1 MAFTITRPSSPQLS
15 TSPLVDDHLSTA
27 LHAALS
33 RVHDDMVHQD
43 RSHHPPPDKSR
54 IDIVL
59 DSDVL
64 ALKGTTVDTEPAL
77 LSGHV
82 VLTLSEA
89 TSIKEINLQF
99 RGKTRVP
106 PSLNEPISL
115 NPSGQTYS
123 LCTYDWSFLEG
134 EKRHSHTL
142 KAGTHLFP
150 FSLTL
155 GGTLPSSLYLHS
167 TTSPSFISY
176 KLRATAVRPG
186 LAHNLHASHPVALIR
201 SCTVDSLEYQQTLE
215 IENTWPD
222 KLMYTLVLPHRAWAA
237 GDTLTALCKFIPLA
251 KGVRVLSVLTSLNET
266 VKVSSKG
273 SEQTR
278 AVVTTKHEVTN
289 GKLKLVS
296 ESWYGVRQPLDPGA
310 TLHPVSAAGV
320 SVPTSPTQEDR
331 LSSCNPPDLSIRQD
345 PSTSCSSSSHS
356 HSQPTAS
363 SSSTHSHDTHHSHD
377 EPLDAAVDE
386 FISTD
391 LISPL
396 SFTLPP
402 NLAPSH
408 SLDPIHISHRVRWSI
423 LMSNLDGHTSE
434 LRCSLPITVLD
445 GHLLA
450 EARASGRWIRRVVL
464 GDYLQGEG
472 ESAGIG
478 TGTGI
483 FGEGEDDDEEGE
495 TLPSYTAHV
504 RDRVANAFLPTG
516 STMRIVN
523 PYVSTAPHIPTPGSA
538 TSASFPL
545 HPGTDSPPHPHAHA
559 HAHTHGHGH
568 GHAHAH
574 TLPHTVLDWVNS
586 ELLRRPRSPHTNSDP
601 TSQVPSRLVSRAPS
615 PERRVRGAMG
625 PPVAI
630 SDSHRHPQVAVSG
643 SETHRQPVVSGPE
656 TYTHS
661 PPASRT
667 RGTLLT
673 VAMKPLPSGWLGGGS
688 RSGSHSNLVG
698 MTSGHGL
705 GMTNAS
711 GAYGVSGHGGV
722 SVSVGSGGISIGGG
736 AQTRSRSF
744 GNLVSPLQPLEYPQG
759 LTSNTGGHSHLRAMF
774 SVDGSGAHTP
784 YFSGAHSSPHS
795 PHTPAAE
802 IAESAIW
809 GRGLTEVNANGG
821 SGEVHGEEL
830 DDGVDGVE
838 ASAGGVQEGNASGV
852 LDGENVHANAAP
864 DYRVSFQGCV
874 PPLSS
879 LAGLP
884 SYEEAAGSGSGV
896 PHERRRSGFESGL
909 RLSFDARRGSAL
921 DGTHSPHD
929 GGRSPHDRRHPA
941 VQDGSHH
948 ILHDERHS
956 NTHDDLHPVQHD
968 GPPSSPHDARD
979 GIRLTVPIPRWRV
992 SGEGM
997 DVLPNHPVVSHN

>member
-1 MAFTITRPSSPQLS
+1 MAFSITRPSSPQLPTS
-15 TSPLVDDHLSTA
+15 TPVDDHLSAA

-33 RVHDDMVHQD
+33 RVHDDMVHHD

-64 ALKGTTVDTEPAL
+64 ALKGTTADTEPAL
-77 LSGHV
+77 LSGYV

-106 PSLNEPISL
+106 PPHEPISL
-115 NPSGQTYS
+115 NSSGHTYS

-142 KAGTHLFP
+142 KAGKHLFP
-150 FSLTL
+150 FSLAL
-155 GGTLPSSLYLHS
+155 GGTLPSSMYLPS
-167 TTSPSFISY
+167 TTFPSFISY

-201 SCTVDSLEYQQTLE
+201 SFAADSLEYQQTLE

-237 GDTLTALCKFIPLA
+237 GDTLTALCKFVPLA
-251 KGVRVLSVLTSLNET
+251 KGVRVLSVLTNLNET
-266 VKVSSKG
+266 VKISLREG
-273 SEQTR
+273 ENTR
-278 AVVTTKHEVTN
+278 SVVTTKHEVTN

-296 ESWYGVRQPLDPGA
+296 ESWYGIRQPLGSGA
-310 TLHPVSAAGV
+310 TLHPLGATGV
-320 SVPTSPTQEDR
+320 SVPTSPAQEDIPPSFN
-331 LSSCNPPDLSIRQD
+331 LPDLPLHQVPSI
-345 PSTSCSSSSHS
+345 PSSSSSYS

-363 SSSTHSHDTHHSHD
+363 SSSAPSHDLHPSHD
-377 EPLDAAVDE
+377 EPPDPAPDE
-386 FISTD
+386 FTSTD

-396 SFTLPP
+396 SLTLPP
-402 NLAPSH
+402 TLPPSH
-408 SLDPIHISHRVRWSI
+408 SLDPIHISHRIRWSI

-434 LRCSLPITVLD
+434 LRCTLPLTILD
-445 GHLLA
+445 GHLLT
-450 EARASGRWIRRVVL
+450 EARAGGRWVRRVVL
-464 GDYLQGEG
+464 GDYVQGEG
-472 ESAGIG
+472 EGA
-478 TGTGI
+478 GTGI

-504 RDRVANAFLPTG
+504 RDRIANAFLPSG
-516 STMRIVN
+516 STMRVVN
-523 PYVSTAPHIPTPGSA
+523 PYVSTIPHISSTPGSA
-538 TSASFPL
+538 ISASFPL
-545 HPGTDSPPHPHAHA
+545 RSGTSSPPHP
-559 HAHTHGHGH
+559 HTHGHGH
-568 GHAHAH
+568 IHPHPHPHTHGHAH
-574 TLPHTVLDWVNS
+574 TFPHSVLDWVNS
-586 ELLRRPRSPHTNSDP
+586 ELLHHPRSPHSNSDP

-630 SDSHRHPQVAVSG
+630 STPDSHRPAQAAVSG
-643 SETHRQPVVSGPE
+643 SETYRPPAVSGPE

-673 VAMKPLPSGWLGGGS
+673 VTMKLLPSGWLSGGS
-688 RSGSHSNLVG
+688 RTGSYSNLVG
-698 MTSGHGL
+698 MTSI
-705 GMTNAS
+705 S
-711 GAYGVSGHGGV
+711 GPYGVSGHGGV
-722 SVSVGSGGISIGGG
+722 SVSAGPGGGGG
-736 AQTRSRSF
+736 AHSHSRSF

-759 LTSNTGGHSHLRAMF
+759 LASNTGGHSRPHAAF
-774 SVDGSGAHTP
+774 SVGESGTQTP
-784 YFSGAHSSPHS
+784 YFNGVHSSPHS
-795 PHTPAAE
+795 PRSPPAE

-809 GRGLTEVNANGG
+809 GRGFTEVNSSG
-821 SGEVHGEEL
+821 SGGARREEL
-830 DDGVDGVE
+830 DGVDGIE
-838 ASAGGVQEGNASGV
+838 ASMGGDLGGNASGA
-852 LDGENVHANAAP
+852 LGGENVHANSAP

-896 PHERRRSGFESGL
+896 RQERQQSGQLDGFGSGL
-909 RLSFDARRGSAL
+909 GLSFDGRQGR
-921 DGTHSPHD
+921 
-929 GGRSPHDRRHPA
+929 RSPRDGRHPIL
-941 VQDGSHH
+941 QDGSHH
-948 ILHDERHS
+948 ILHDEPLLMLHDERHS
-956 NTHDDLHPVQHD
+956 SMHD
-968 GPPSSPHDARD
+968 GPHPIQHDRPPIPHEARD
-979 GIRLTVPIPRWRV
+979 GIRLRVPIPRWRRV
-992 SGEGM
+992 SGEG
-997 DVLPNHPVVSHN
+997 L